1 MTVWCVAA
9 ILIVGIV
16 LGSLASLAS
25 CIAVW
30 FFCVRPKSIKIKPE
44 NQYHDEE
51 NPSPESID
59 NAHKLPNHKD
69 MSAFAYTAEQQQR
82 EPHCDEG
89 NPSLKSTDTANKLP
103 NKDTNAPSKVS
114 HNLCLQTNVSL
125 LPTPC
130 LSKCVIRNA
139 AL

>member
-59 NAHKLPNHKD
+59 NAHKLPN
-69 MSAFAYTAEQQQR
+69 
-82 EPHCDEG
+82 
-89 NPSLKSTDTANKLP
+89 
-103 NKDTNAPSKVS
+103 KDTNAPSKVS
-114 HNLCLQTNVSL
+114 HKLCLQTNVSP